1 MVESFG
7 DLLDDYNFVCWL
19 AKQLE
24 LKPCRLKEIIK
35 NAYKEFTPRNSMYI
49 YNFLLKEENSIVSND
64 RKNGRDVV
72 RTPKATYLSKYG
84 NFVDPITEV
93 EDVILKETN
102 TVKRYIKAPR
112 MVYTKSIKRL
122 HLEYLTVHPSI
133 DRSRSTIVNYRQF
146 YIEVPTEIEK
156 QSCLCIVCQKAHT
169 KLRGIKTF
177 RKLEK
182 LQPMH
187 SVTKYLKSQEADY
200 ADHASYPERS
210 S

>member
-1 MVESFG
+1 
-7 DLLDDYNFVCWL
+7 
-19 AKQLE
+19 
-24 LKPCRLKEIIK
+24 
-35 NAYKEFTPRNSMYI
+35 
-49 YNFLLKEENSIVSND
+49 
-64 RKNGRDVV
+64 
-72 RTPKATYLSKYG
+72 
-84 NFVDPITEV
+84 
-93 EDVILKETN
+93 
-102 TVKRYIKAPR
+102 

-133 DRSRSTIVNYRQF
+133 DCSRSTIVNYRQF

-182 LQPMH
+182 LQPMY
-187 SVTKYLKSQEADY
+187 SVTKYLKSQQADY